1 MRASP
6 KDLPDPFPFRTHLER
21 SVLVVL
27 LAATA
32 ANLLLVARNGLTPSQ
47 GPTTFGL
54 VFWQWH
60 VVLYALAALP
70 GLAALGMLGR
80 LRSTALL
87 PRALLALVAI
97 GFVAVAS
104 LQNLRSLNLLF
115 DLDGPSRFRW
125 LAPASFALSVMG
137 LVVLPLLPAAR
148 RGATRLIVVLAIGT
162 ALAALAP
169 VKVSQGR
176 SGGVAAASRRIFAAS
191 PEQRLLVVGLD
202 GADWD
207 FIEPLLLRGDLP
219 HLAALRAQGAWGPLK
234 TFEPTLSPV
243 VWTTIVTGQTPR
255 RHGIEG
261 FTARR
266 LRGVDGPL
274 PGLRHTNSLG
284 FAFLYEQLT
293 RRGQVF
299 DSLVTSAS
307 RRVPAYWNIA
317 TARGVP
323 VSVVSWWATWPAEP
337 VLGYMASDRLYWR
350 PLDERGVAPAPGGAT
365 YPESLYHQV
374 APLVMPPDEVRLQHA
389 SAFMDVGPD
398 KFEEMRTAPLHGPQA
413 TIGSEFKYFYSM
425 YQTTRRVGL
434 AVLER
439 GRTEYSVPPDTFIL
453 FRLVDNV
460 CHLSL
465 HDSEL
470 AEPGVR
476 NPPGAVARFGRV
488 VAEAYRAA
496 DRALGELIGAFGAGN
511 VIVLSDHGFDLEP
524 YRDARRYD
532 HRHAPDGIFLA
543 AGPAFRAGRVEG
555 LTVNDMMPL
564 LLATKGFPV
573 ADDLAGHAPDQVF
586 TSEHLGRH
594 PLRHVA
600 TFGAPEGVGRDR
612 ESPAAE
618 AEMLERLRALGYL
631 N

>member
-1 MRASP
+1 M
-6 KDLPDPFPFRTHLER
+6 ER
-21 SVLVVL
+21 SVLGVL

-32 ANLLLVARNGLTPSQ
+32 ANLLFVARNGLAPLQ
-47 GPTTFGL
+47 GPRTFAL

-60 VVLYALAALP
+60 AVLYALAALP
-70 GLAALGMLGR
+70 CLAALGMLGR
-80 LRSTALL
+80 LRTAALL
-87 PRALLALVAI
+87 PRALLALAAI

-115 DLDGPSRFRW
+115 HLGGPSRFRW
-125 LAPASFALSVMG
+125 LAPASFALSMVG
-137 LVVLPLLPAAR
+137 LVALPLLPAAR
-148 RGATRLIVVLAIGT
+148 RSAARLIAVLAIGT
-162 ALAALAP
+162 AVAALAP
-169 VKVSQGR
+169 VKASQGR
-176 SGGVAAASRRIFAAS
+176 NEALAAASRRIFAAP

-207 FIEPLLLRGDLP
+207 FIEPLLRQGHLP
-219 HLAALRAQGAWGPLK
+219 QLAALRKRGAWGPLK

-261 FTARR
+261 FTAPR
-266 LRGVDGPL
+266 LRGVDSPL
-274 PGLRHTNSLG
+274 PGLRQTNSLG

-307 RRVPAYWNIA
+307 RRVPAFWSIA

-337 VLGYMASDRLYWR
+337 LLGYMASDRLYWR
-350 PLDERGVAPAPGGAT
+350 PLDERGAAPAPGGAT
-365 YPESLYHQV
+365 YPESLYREL
-374 APLVMPPDEVRLQHA
+374 APLVMRPDEVRLEHA
-389 SAFMDVGPD
+389 RAFMDVGAD
-398 KFEEMRTAPLHGPQA
+398 KFEEMKAAPLHRPQA
-413 TIGSEFKYFYSM
+413 TITSEFKYFYSM

-434 AVLER
+434 ALLER
-439 GRTEYSVPPDTFIL
+439 GGSEYSVPPDTFIL

-476 NPPGAVARFGRV
+476 NPSGSAARFGRV
-488 VAEAYRAA
+488 VTEAHRAV
-496 DRALGELIGAFGAGN
+496 DRALGELVQAFGAGN

-524 YRDARRYD
+524 YHEAQRYD
-532 HRHAPDGIFLA
+532 HRHAPDGIFVA

-573 ADDLAGHAPDQVF
+573 ADDLAGHTPDHVF
-586 TSEHLGRH
+586 SPEHLGRH
-594 PLRHVA
+594 PLRRVA
-600 TFGAPEGVGRDR
+600 TFGTSGGIGRDR

-618 AEMLERLRALGYL
+618 AEMRERLRALGYL
-631 N
+631 Q